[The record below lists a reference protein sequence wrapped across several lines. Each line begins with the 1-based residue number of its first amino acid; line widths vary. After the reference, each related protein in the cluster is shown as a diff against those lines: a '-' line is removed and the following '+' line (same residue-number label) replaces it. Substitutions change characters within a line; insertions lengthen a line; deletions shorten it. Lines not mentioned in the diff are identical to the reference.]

1 MPSNSSVCPFPGK
14 TDKKTKDFVIF
25 VLLGEVIAVLSVFID
40 FWGLFSPL
48 IHIGRE
54 FDKNSKL

>member
-1 MPSNSSVCPFPGK
+1 M
-14 TDKKTKDFVIF
+14 IF
-25 VLLGEVIAVLSVFID
+25 VLLGEVIAVLSVIID
-40 FWGLFSPL
+40 FWGAFSSF